1 MMKTHTKKQ
10 RELRNTLIG
19 WLLVMPSLI
28 FMAAFTVWPVF
39 RSIWLSLTKYKL
51 GMSAPEFIGLK
62 NYINL
67 AGSSLFWKVMGNT
80 LFFALITIVPSMV
93 VGLFL
98 ATLVN
103 RKSRLI
109 GFVRTSYFYPVVMPM
124 IAIASIWMFIYM
136 AKNGLLDQMLI
147 SMGFQPMNI
156 LSSKKTVLPAMA
168 FMYVWKEA
176 GYLMVFFL
184 SGIQSIS
191 TDVNEAARIDGANSW
206 TIFRKITLPL
216 LAPTFLFVSTI
227 ALTNSF
233 KLVDHVVIMTEGAPN
248 NASTLLLYYIY
259 QQGFTNFNYGVS
271 STLTTVMLLLL
282 MVVALPRFLSQD
294 KKIQYNYRR
303 PYTMQKKHLIGAGIT
318 AFSVILGL
326 LWLIPLIWLIG
337 TAFSV
342 PSFHMTLFP
351 TTAFTLDN
359 IKYVWNAIPF
369 GTYYINT
376 LTLVVCT
383 FAVQFFTS
391 TLAAYALAVLDF
403 KGQALVF
410 AVIFMQIII
419 PNDVLITPNFMTLS
433 DLKLIDSKI
442 GMMLPFY
449 GSAMAIFLLR
459 QHFKSMP
466 KALAEAA
473 KIDGAN
479 TWQTIWGVYMPC
491 AKPAYLSFAVISVS
505 YHWNNYLWPLIV
517 TNSPTNRTLTVGLAI
532 FAKSK
537 EANMQWA
544 NVCAAAFIIIVPLL
558 LAFLVAQKQFMSS
571 FVSAGIKE

>member
-1 MMKTHTKKQ
+1 
-10 RELRNTLIG
+10 
-19 WLLVMPSLI
+19 MPSLI

-62 NYINL
+62 NYISL

-147 SMGFQPMNI
+147 SMGLQPMNI

-259 QQGFTNFNYGVS
+259 HQGFTNFNYGVS
-271 STLTTVMLLLL
+271 SALTTVMLLLL

-294 KKIQYNYRR
+294 KKIQYN
-303 PYTMQKKHLIGAGIT
+303 
-318 AFSVILGL
+318 
-326 LWLIPLIWLIG
+326 
-337 TAFSV
+337 
-342 PSFHMTLFP
+342 
-351 TTAFTLDN
+351 
-359 IKYVWNAIPF
+359 
-369 GTYYINT
+369 
-376 LTLVVCT
+376 
-383 FAVQFFTS
+383 
-391 TLAAYALAVLDF
+391 
-403 KGQALVF
+403 
-410 AVIFMQIII
+410 
-419 PNDVLITPNFMTLS
+419 
-433 DLKLIDSKI
+433 
-442 GMMLPFY
+442 
-449 GSAMAIFLLR
+449 
-459 QHFKSMP
+459 
-466 KALAEAA
+466 
-473 KIDGAN
+473 
-479 TWQTIWGVYMPC
+479 
-491 AKPAYLSFAVISVS
+491 
-505 YHWNNYLWPLIV
+505 
-517 TNSPTNRTLTVGLAI
+517 
-532 FAKSK
+532 
-537 EANMQWA
+537 
-544 NVCAAAFIIIVPLL
+544 
-558 LAFLVAQKQFMSS
+558 
-571 FVSAGIKE
+571 

>member
-1 MMKTHTKKQ
+1 MKTHTKKQ

-259 QQGFTNFNYGVS
+259 QQGFTNFNHGVS
-271 STLTTVMLLLL
+271 SALTTVMLLLL

-294 KKIQYNYRR
+294 KKIQYN
-303 PYTMQKKHLIGAGIT
+303 
-318 AFSVILGL
+318 
-326 LWLIPLIWLIG
+326 
-337 TAFSV
+337 
-342 PSFHMTLFP
+342 
-351 TTAFTLDN
+351 
-359 IKYVWNAIPF
+359 
-369 GTYYINT
+369 
-376 LTLVVCT
+376 
-383 FAVQFFTS
+383 
-391 TLAAYALAVLDF
+391 
-403 KGQALVF
+403 
-410 AVIFMQIII
+410 
-419 PNDVLITPNFMTLS
+419 
-433 DLKLIDSKI
+433 
-442 GMMLPFY
+442 
-449 GSAMAIFLLR
+449 
-459 QHFKSMP
+459 
-466 KALAEAA
+466 
-473 KIDGAN
+473 
-479 TWQTIWGVYMPC
+479 
-491 AKPAYLSFAVISVS
+491 
-505 YHWNNYLWPLIV
+505 
-517 TNSPTNRTLTVGLAI
+517 
-532 FAKSK
+532 
-537 EANMQWA
+537 
-544 NVCAAAFIIIVPLL
+544 
-558 LAFLVAQKQFMSS
+558 
-571 FVSAGIKE
+571 

>member
-1 MMKTHTKKQ
+1 
-10 RELRNTLIG
+10 
-19 WLLVMPSLI
+19 MPSLI

-62 NYINL
+62 NYISL

-147 SMGFQPMNI
+147 SMGLQPMNI

-259 QQGFTNFNYGVS
+259 QQGFTNFNYSVS
-271 STLTTVMLLLL
+271 SALTTVMLLLL

-294 KKIQYNYRR
+294 KKIQYN
-303 PYTMQKKHLIGAGIT
+303 
-318 AFSVILGL
+318 
-326 LWLIPLIWLIG
+326 
-337 TAFSV
+337 
-342 PSFHMTLFP
+342 
-351 TTAFTLDN
+351 
-359 IKYVWNAIPF
+359 
-369 GTYYINT
+369 
-376 LTLVVCT
+376 
-383 FAVQFFTS
+383 
-391 TLAAYALAVLDF
+391 
-403 KGQALVF
+403 
-410 AVIFMQIII
+410 
-419 PNDVLITPNFMTLS
+419 
-433 DLKLIDSKI
+433 
-442 GMMLPFY
+442 
-449 GSAMAIFLLR
+449 
-459 QHFKSMP
+459 
-466 KALAEAA
+466 
-473 KIDGAN
+473 
-479 TWQTIWGVYMPC
+479 
-491 AKPAYLSFAVISVS
+491 
-505 YHWNNYLWPLIV
+505 
-517 TNSPTNRTLTVGLAI
+517 
-532 FAKSK
+532 
-537 EANMQWA
+537 
-544 NVCAAAFIIIVPLL
+544 
-558 LAFLVAQKQFMSS
+558 
-571 FVSAGIKE
+571 

>member
-1 MMKTHTKKQ
+1 
-10 RELRNTLIG
+10 
-19 WLLVMPSLI
+19 
-28 FMAAFTVWPVF
+28 
-39 RSIWLSLTKYKL
+39 
-51 GMSAPEFIGLK
+51 
-62 NYINL
+62 
-67 AGSSLFWKVMGNT
+67 
-80 LFFALITIVPSMV
+80 
-93 VGLFL
+93 
-98 ATLVN
+98 
-103 RKSRLI
+103 
-109 GFVRTSYFYPVVMPM
+109 
-124 IAIASIWMFIYM
+124 
-136 AKNGLLDQMLI
+136 
-147 SMGFQPMNI
+147 
-156 LSSKKTVLPAMA
+156 
-168 FMYVWKEA
+168 
-176 GYLMVFFL
+176 
-184 SGIQSIS
+184 
-191 TDVNEAARIDGANSW
+191 
-206 TIFRKITLPL
+206 
-216 LAPTFLFVSTI
+216 
-227 ALTNSF
+227 
-233 KLVDHVVIMTEGAPN
+233 
-248 NASTLLLYYIY
+248 
-259 QQGFTNFNYGVS
+259 
-271 STLTTVMLLLL
+271 
-282 MVVALPRFLSQD
+282 
-294 KKIQYNYRR
+294 
-303 PYTMQKKHLIGAGIT
+303 MQKKHLIGAGIT

-433 DLKLIDSKI
+433 DLKLIDTKI

-459 QHFKSMP
+459 QHFK
-466 KALAEAA
+466 
-473 KIDGAN
+473 
-479 TWQTIWGVYMPC
+479 
-491 AKPAYLSFAVISVS
+491 
-505 YHWNNYLWPLIV
+505 
-517 TNSPTNRTLTVGLAI
+517 SPTNRTLTVGLAI

>member
-1 MMKTHTKKQ
+1 MKTHTKKQ

-147 SMGFQPMNI
+147 SMGLQPMNI

-176 GYLMVFFL
+176 GAADRHH
-184 SGIQSIS
+184 G
-191 TDVNEAARIDGANSW
+191 AARIDGANSW

-271 STLTTVMLLLL
+271 SALTTVMLLLL

-294 KKIQYNYRR
+294 KKIQYN
-303 PYTMQKKHLIGAGIT
+303 
-318 AFSVILGL
+318 
-326 LWLIPLIWLIG
+326 
-337 TAFSV
+337 
-342 PSFHMTLFP
+342 
-351 TTAFTLDN
+351 
-359 IKYVWNAIPF
+359 
-369 GTYYINT
+369 
-376 LTLVVCT
+376 
-383 FAVQFFTS
+383 
-391 TLAAYALAVLDF
+391 
-403 KGQALVF
+403 
-410 AVIFMQIII
+410 
-419 PNDVLITPNFMTLS
+419 
-433 DLKLIDSKI
+433 
-442 GMMLPFY
+442 
-449 GSAMAIFLLR
+449 
-459 QHFKSMP
+459 
-466 KALAEAA
+466 
-473 KIDGAN
+473 
-479 TWQTIWGVYMPC
+479 
-491 AKPAYLSFAVISVS
+491 
-505 YHWNNYLWPLIV
+505 
-517 TNSPTNRTLTVGLAI
+517 
-532 FAKSK
+532 
-537 EANMQWA
+537 
-544 NVCAAAFIIIVPLL
+544 
-558 LAFLVAQKQFMSS
+558 
-571 FVSAGIKE
+571 

>member
-1 MMKTHTKKQ
+1 MKTHTKKQ

-206 TIFRKITLPL
+206 TIFRKITLP
-216 LAPTFLFVSTI
+216 FLESNGKYAVFC
-227 ALTNSF
+227 
-233 KLVDHVVIMTEGAPN
+233 VDHHC
-248 NASTLLLYYIY
+248 S
-259 QQGFTNFNYGVS
+259 QYGSRSVFS
-271 STLTTVMLLLL
+271 N
-282 MVVALPRFLSQD
+282 LSQ
-294 KKIQYNYRR
+294 
-303 PYTMQKKHLIGAGIT
+303 P
-318 AFSVILGL
+318 
-326 LWLIPLIWLIG
+326 
-337 TAFSV
+337 
-342 PSFHMTLFP
+342 
-351 TTAFTLDN
+351 
-359 IKYVWNAIPF
+359 
-369 GTYYINT
+369 
-376 LTLVVCT
+376 
-383 FAVQFFTS
+383 
-391 TLAAYALAVLDF
+391 
-403 KGQALVF
+403 
-410 AVIFMQIII
+410 
-419 PNDVLITPNFMTLS
+419 
-433 DLKLIDSKI
+433 
-442 GMMLPFY
+442 
-449 GSAMAIFLLR
+449 
-459 QHFKSMP
+459 
-466 KALAEAA
+466 
-473 KIDGAN
+473 
-479 TWQTIWGVYMPC
+479 
-491 AKPAYLSFAVISVS
+491 
-505 YHWNNYLWPLIV
+505 
-517 TNSPTNRTLTVGLAI
+517 
-532 FAKSK
+532 
-537 EANMQWA
+537 
-544 NVCAAAFIIIVPLL
+544 
-558 LAFLVAQKQFMSS
+558 
-571 FVSAGIKE
+571 